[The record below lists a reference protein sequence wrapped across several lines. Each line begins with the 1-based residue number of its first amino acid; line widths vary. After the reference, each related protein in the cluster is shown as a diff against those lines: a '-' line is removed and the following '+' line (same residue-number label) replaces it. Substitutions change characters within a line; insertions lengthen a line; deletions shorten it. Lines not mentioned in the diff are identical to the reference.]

1 MKILVRDLIVS
12 RLHEIVLGWL
22 VLLVWSLIVLLLLA
36 ILLLNRLDFLE
47 SQSIRLR
54 WSLLHFFSLIY
65 IFISLCVI
73 KLVIIKVPIL
83 NIWLLH
89 SLIRIKLICQQWIF
103 WELFHYFII
112 SIVFFVHPIVLFF
125 IFILIQLNLF
135 LLL

>member
-1 MKILVRDLIVS
+1 MS

-22 VLLVWSLIVLLLLA
+22 VLLVWSWIVLLLLA
-36 ILLLNRLDFLE
+36 ILLLDRLDFLE

-65 IFISLCVI
+65 IFVSLCVI

-83 NIWLLH
+83 HIWLLH

-103 WELFHYFII
+103 WKLFHYFII

-125 IFILIQLNLF
+125 IFILLQLNLF